1 MSRLSS
7 HQLDRR
13 LEKLEAMP
21 DASETHVI
29 LVKFGDN
36 QIGDHIECRGAVY
49 MRLTGEDDPAFQ
61 KRIVSGLEPSLSPVV
76 MIPVI

>member
-1 MSRLSS
+1 MSKISA

-29 LVKFGDN
+29 LLTFGDD
-36 QIGDHIECRGAVY
+36 QIGDQLECRGTVY
-49 MRLTGEDDPAFQ
+49 RRLTGEDDSAFQ
-61 KRIVSGLEPSLSPVV
+61 KRILAGLEPGLSPVV

>member
-1 MSRLSS
+1 MSKISA

-21 DASETHVI
+21 DASEPHVI
-29 LVKFGDN
+29 IVTFEDD
-36 QIGDHIECRGAVY
+36 QIGDQLECRGAVY
-49 MRLTGEDDPAFQ
+49 RRLTDEDDPVFQ
-61 KRIVSGLEPSLSPVV
+61 KRILSGLEPSLSPVV